1 VNPSVRSKIE
11 SETLRVIDK
20 YNTENGLSIQIPIP
34 VLEIIESIGFNY
46 DFRMDGVYKD
56 KDLLGGLHLD
66 SKTIVIN
73 EQIAEQDG
81 RMHFTAA
88 HELGHLILHANETKK
103 CKEIDNYPKEDR
115 NIEMEADLFASFL
128 LMPTSS
134 VKEAFFKVRKSPL
147 KMTDHRFFGL
157 IKKKRS
163 RKERAMFIANKIK
176 KIGGF
181 ENVSKL
187 AFLNRL
193 IGMNLIKGISYQSYR
208 NKPKN

>member
-1 VNPSVRSKIE
+1 MNSSIRSRIE

-20 YNTENGLSIQIPIP
+20 YNTENGLSFQIPIP

-73 EQIAEQDG
+73 EQIAGQDG

-88 HELGHLILHANETKK
+88 HELGHLILHANENKK
-103 CKEIDNYPKEDR
+103 CKEIDNNPKDDK

-163 RKERAMFIANKIK
+163 RKERAIFIANKIR

>member
-1 VNPSVRSKIE
+1 MNPSVRSKIE

-88 HELGHLILHANETKK
+88 HELGHLILHANENKK
-103 CKEIDNYPKEDR
+103 CKEIDNNPKDDK

>member
-1 VNPSVRSKIE
+1 MNSPIRSRIE

-20 YNTENGLSIQIPIP
+20 YNTENGLSFQIPIP

-73 EQIAEQDG
+73 EQIAGQDG

-128 LMPTSS
+128 LMPTSN
-134 VKEAFFKVRKSPL
+134 VKNAFFKVRKSSL
-147 KMTDHRFFGL
+147 KMTDYRFFGL

-163 RKERAMFIANKIK
+163 RKKRAIFIANKIR

-208 NKPKN
+208 NKTKN

>member
-1 VNPSVRSKIE
+1 MNPSVRSKIE

-20 YNTENGLSIQIPIP
+20 YNTENGLSFQIPIP

-73 EQIAEQDG
+73 EQIAGQDG

-134 VKEAFFKVRKSPL
+134 IKEAFFKVRKSPL

>member
-1 VNPSVRSKIE
+1 MNSSIRSKIE

-20 YNTENGLSIQIPIP
+20 YNTVNGLSFQIPIP

-193 IGMNLIKGISYQSYR
+193 IGMNLIKGIPYQSYR
-208 NKPKN
+208 NKSKN

>member
-1 VNPSVRSKIE
+1 MNPSFRSKIE

-20 YNTENGLSIQIPIP
+20 YNTENGLSFQIPIP

-73 EQIAEQDG
+73 EQIAGQDG

-88 HELGHLILHANETKK
+88 HELGHLILHANENKK
-103 CKEIDNYPKEDR
+103 CKEIDNNPKDDK

-128 LMPTSS
+128 LMPTSN
-134 VKEAFFKVRKSPL
+134 VKKAFFKVRKSPL

-157 IKKKRS
+157 IKKKRP
-163 RKERAMFIANKIK
+163 RKERAIFIANKIR

>member
-1 VNPSVRSKIE
+1 MNSPIRSRIE

-20 YNTENGLSIQIPIP
+20 YNTENGLSFQIPIP

-73 EQIAEQDG
+73 EQIAGQDG

-88 HELGHLILHANETKK
+88 HELGHLILHANENKK
-103 CKEIDNYPKEDR
+103 CKEIDNNPKDDK

-128 LMPTSS
+128 LMPTSN
-134 VKEAFFKVRKSPL
+134 VKKAFFKVRKSPL
-147 KMTDHRFFGL
+147 MMTDHKFFGL

-163 RKERAMFIANKIK
+163 RKERAIFIANKIR

>member
-1 VNPSVRSKIE
+1 MNPSVRSKIE

-103 CKEIDNYPKEDR
+103 CKEIDNNPKDDK
-115 NIEMEADLFASFL
+115 NIEQDVVNNLVLQKSKAEKY
-128 LMPTSS
+128 
-134 VKEAFFKVRKSPL
+134 VK
-147 KMTDHRFFGL
+147 
-157 IKKKRS
+157 
-163 RKERAMFIANKIK
+163 NKNIK
-176 KIGGF
+176 KIIF
-181 ENVSKL
+181 VK
-187 AFLNRL
+187 NR
-193 IGMNLIKGISYQSYR
+193 IINYIIT
-208 NKPKN
+208 N

>member
-11 SETLRVIDK
+11 SETLRLIDK

-73 EQIAEQDG
+73 EQIAGQDG

-88 HELGHLILHANETKK
+88 HELGHLILHANENKK
-103 CKEIDNYPKEDR
+103 CKEIDNNPKDDK

>member
-1 VNPSVRSKIE
+1 MNSPIRSRIE

-20 YNTENGLSIQIPIP
+20 YNTENGLSFQIPIP

-73 EQIAEQDG
+73 EQIAGQDG

-88 HELGHLILHANETKK
+88 HELGHLILHANENKK
-103 CKEIDNYPKEDR
+103 CKEIDNNPKDDK

-128 LMPTSS
+128 LMPTSN
-134 VKEAFFKVRKSPL
+134 VKKAFFKVLKSPL

-163 RKERAMFIANKIK
+163 RKERAIFIANKIR

>member
-1 VNPSVRSKIE
+1 MNPSVRSKIE

-103 CKEIDNYPKEDR
+103 CKEIDNNPKDDK

-128 LMPTSS
+128 LMPTNN
-134 VKEAFFKVRKSPL
+134 VKKAFFKVRKSPL
-147 KMTDHRFFGL
+147 MMTDHKFFGL

>member
-1 VNPSVRSKIE
+1 MNSSIRSRIE

-20 YNTENGLSIQIPIP
+20 YNTENGLSNQIPIP

-46 DFRMDGVYKD
+46 DFRMDGIYKD

-88 HELGHLILHANETKK
+88 HELGHLILHASENKK
-103 CKEIDNYPKEDR
+103 CKEIDNNPKDDK

-128 LMPTSS
+128 LMPTSN
-134 VKEAFFKVRKSPL
+134 VKKAFFNVRKSPL
-147 KMTDHRFFGL
+147 MMTDHKFFGL

-163 RKERAMFIANKIK
+163 RKERAIFIANKIR

-193 IGMNLIKGISYQSYR
+193 IGMNLIKGIPYQSYR
-208 NKPKN
+208 NKSKN

>member
-1 VNPSVRSKIE
+1 MNPSVRSKIE

-73 EQIAEQDG
+73 EQIAGQDG

-88 HELGHLILHANETKK
+88 HELGHLILHANENKK
-103 CKEIDNYPKEDR
+103 CKEIDNNPKDDK

-128 LMPTSS
+128 FYL
-134 VKEAFFKVRKSPL
+134 
-147 KMTDHRFFGL
+147 
-157 IKKKRS
+157 
-163 RKERAMFIANKIK
+163 AN
-176 KIGGF
+176 G
-181 ENVSKL
+181 
-187 AFLNRL
+187 
-193 IGMNLIKGISYQSYR
+193 
-208 NKPKN
+208 

>member
-1 VNPSVRSKIE
+1 MNPSFRSKIE

-20 YNTENGLSIQIPIP
+20 YNTENGLPFQIPIP

-88 HELGHLILHANETKK
+88 HELGHLILHASENKK
-103 CKEIDNYPKEDR
+103 CKEIDNNPKDDK

-128 LMPTSS
+128 LMPTSN
-134 VKEAFFKVRKSPL
+134 VKKAFFKVRKSPL
-147 KMTDHRFFGL
+147 MMTDHKFFGL

-163 RKERAMFIANKIK
+163 RKERAIFIANKIR

-193 IGMNLIKGISYQSYR
+193 IGMNLIKGIAYQSYR
-208 NKPKN
+208 NKSKN

>member
-1 VNPSVRSKIE
+1 MNPSVRSKIE

-73 EQIAEQDG
+73 EQIAGQDG

-88 HELGHLILHANETKK
+88 HELGHLILHANENKK
-103 CKEIDNYPKEDR
+103 CKEIDNNPKDDK

>member
-1 VNPSVRSKIE
+1 MNPSVRSKIE

-73 EQIAEQDG
+73 EQIAGQDG

-88 HELGHLILHANETKK
+88 HELGHLILHANENKK
-103 CKEIDNYPKEDR
+103 CKEIDNNPKDDK

-157 IKKKRS
+157 IKKKRP
-163 RKERAMFIANKIK
+163 RKERAIFIANKIR

>member
-1 VNPSVRSKIE
+1 MNPHFRSKIE

-88 HELGHLILHANETKK
+88 HELGHLILHANENKK

-163 RKERAMFIANKIK
+163 RKERAIFIANKIR

>member
-88 HELGHLILHANETKK
+88 HELGHLILHANENKK
-103 CKEIDNYPKEDR
+103 CKEIDNNPKDDK

-128 LMPTSS
+128 LMPTNN
-134 VKEAFFKVRKSPL
+134 VKKAFFKVRKSPL
-147 KMTDHRFFGL
+147 KMTDHKFFGL